1 MCRSRLFAAVFAP
14 LLLVA
19 QQQTP
24 EHAPAQQPVE
34 EPGVEFATTVR
45 VVVVPVTVMDRDDN
59 YVDGLQPHQ
68 FHLYDNNKPQDIQV
82 DVAFHPISIVV
93 AVQANSAVEAVLP
106 KIHKIG
112 SLLQPLVVGDQGEA
126 SVIAFDHR
134 VQVLQDF
141 TSDPDKI
148 IDAVARIKPGSVSSR
163 MIDAVN
169 QGVRMLRSRPQN
181 RRRIIL
187 LISETRDIASEGRA
201 RETLH
206 AAQLANVSVYT
217 VNMSRLFTALT
228 GRPQPP
234 RPDPLPPAA
243 RPLPPNVPATPTAVM
258 NTWGSH
264 GNAAN
269 FIPLLVEIFR
279 DVKAIFKSNPVE
291 VFTKGTG
298 GREFAFTTQPGLESA
313 ITDIGR
319 EIHSQYL
326 ISYTPNNTED
336 GGFHEIKIGVAGRP
350 DVKTI
355 NRPGYWLGPLK

>member
-1 MCRSRLFAAVFAP
+1 MRRSRLFTTFLAP
-14 LLLVA
+14 LLLLG
-19 QQQTP
+19 
-24 EHAPAQQPVE
+24 QQPAPPAPPQQPAE
-34 EPGVEFATTVR
+34 ETGAQFTTTVR
-45 VVVVPVTVMDRDDN
+45 EVLVPVTVIDEDGN

-68 FHLYDNNKPQDIQV
+68 FHLFDNEKPQDIQV

-93 AVQANSAVEAVLP
+93 AVQANSAVESVLP
-106 KIHKIG
+106 KIQKIG
-112 SLLQPLVVGDQGEA
+112 GLLQPLVVGDQGEA
-126 SVIAFDHR
+126 SVLAFDHR
-134 VQVLQDF
+134 IQLLQEF
-141 TSDPDKI
+141 TSNPEKI
-148 IDAVARIKPGSVSSR
+148 TQAVAKIKPGSSSSR

-169 QGVRMLRSRPQN
+169 EAVRMLRNRPQN
-181 RRRIIL
+181 RRRVIL

-206 AAQLANVSVYT
+206 AAQIANVSIYT
-217 VNMSRLFTALT
+217 VNMSRLFTTLT
-228 GRPQPP
+228 AKPQPP

-264 GNAAN
+264 GSAAN
-269 FIPLLVEIFR
+269 FVPLLVEIFR
-279 DVKAIFKSNPVE
+279 DIKAIFKSNPAE

-298 GREFAFTTQPGLESA
+298 GREFAFTTQRGLEEA
-313 ITDIGR
+313 ISDIGR

-336 GGFHEIKIGVAGRP
+336 GGFHEIKIAVAGRR